1 MWFLIL
7 TQPNCY
13 TFCFLILTRSNCYTI
28 LFLNLESHKKIFRE
42 GKGEWEW
49 LSKEESL
56 QIHSEKEDKE
66 VTNAKNMWIKRARNY
81 LDSSLGLNAHEFD
94 QRIISIVK

>member
-1 MWFLIL
+1 VNLSL
-7 TQPNCY
+7 C
-13 TFCFLILTRSNCYTI
+13 CYTI
-28 LFLNLESHKKIFRE
+28 LVLNPDSVYLLHFLFLNLESHKNIFRG

-66 VTNAKNMWIKRARNY
+66 VTNTNNLWIKRARNY

-94 QRIISIVK
+94 QTIISVVK